1 MLWIIRLT
9 STKKQKLPSAYFSHG
24 KSPFLKGKPSINGPF
39 SMKFTGLTA
48 PLLPRSGAPKPHQRQ
63 GLHHPGAV
71 ACWQLYKNIRY
82 NVQVCIYIYCFLFI
96 LIIYTYIYIYINYYY
111 CIHTYGMLLIQPLLF
126 FSDVGIVCVSFI
138 RPVLRVSNHKW
149 LVKPSPTQR
158 RLCPSSLPKLLWFTR
173 RKNGLW

>member
-1 MLWIIRLT
+1 MNKKWMLWIIRLT

-24 KSPFLKGKPSINGPF
+24 KSPFLKRKPSINGPF

-82 NVQVCIYIYCFLFI
+82 NVQVCIYIYIYIYCFLFI
-96 LIIYTYIYIYINYYY
+96 LTIYTYIYIYKLLLLY
-111 CIHTYGMLLIQPLLF
+111 TYIWDAAHSTTFVFFRCWDRLRFFYPPSLESIQP
-126 FSDVGIVCVSFI
+126 
-138 RPVLRVSNHKW
+138 
-149 LVKPSPTQR
+149 
-158 RLCPSSLPKLLWFTR
+158 
-173 RKNGLW
+173 